1 MDFNFEEIKKH
12 PYVIGGIV
20 IAGGLG
26 LFLIMRGGGGGSGA
40 AQSTGIDPTLAA
52 LYQSQAAEQG
62 QQQQDSAALDAAQ
75 ITANTTSQANQL
87 TAGVDLAQIQASAG
101 STNLQTTTQGN
112 VDEDQIAEQLGVAND
127 QLTLGTTTAGDALAG
142 LESTN
147 GSNVAMANI
156 MAGEQTSIN
165 AADQAT
171 LASDTANLG
180 QVEISVA
187 GDNASIAKA
196 AIGSQS
202 GIAGLGA
209 AAGILGAF
217 L

>member
-1 MDFNFEEIKKH
+1 MDFNFDEIKKH

-26 LFLIMRGGGGGSGA
+26 LFLIMRGGGGGSAA
-40 AQSTGIDPTLAA
+40 AQGTGIDPTLAA

-62 QQQQDSAALDAAQ
+62 QQQQDSAELDAAQ
-75 ITANTTSQANQL
+75 IQANTTGQANQL
-87 TAGVDLAQIQASAG
+87 TAGVDLAQIQATSG

-147 GSNVAMANI
+147 QSNVNMTALQAS
-156 MAGEQTSIN
+156 EQEQIASQN
-165 AADQAT
+165 DAATASETAT
-171 LASDTANLG
+171 LGSVELG
-180 QVEISVA
+180 IA

-196 AIGSQS
+196 AIGSS
-202 GIAGLGA
+202 STGSIIGGVGALA
-209 AAGILGAF
+209 AAFI
-217 L
+217 